1 MSHLGMLL
9 LGLGLSCLW
18 RAQVRLDRSGGWG
31 RRWQRAW
38 IHFLLPPLLLLT
50 TALALA
56 WMGPWGQMAGVGG
69 WFCYGCALLLLAV
82 AGGVALHWIWEYW
95 RSYRRAHLQ
104 ALAQVD
110 LHGSPAYVLDLEI
123 PFAAQVGVWNAQ
135 LVVSR
140 GLLEQLD
147 DEHLRAVIAHEEA
160 HRHYRDTLW
169 MFGVGWLRRLTGW
182 LPNTEALW
190 QELLTLRELRADR
203 WAAQRVDPLLL
214 GEALLQ
220 VVGYGVVEQPAAAWV
235 GFAMAVSSDSGQRLQ
250 ERIDALLQQAESGP
264 VDPPPHFSLIRG
276 WAWLGLSLLPLLAI
290 PFHT

>member
-1 MSHLGMLL
+1 MGPTLAAGLDPLL
-9 LGLGLSCLW
+9 AAPAAVADHCFGLGLDG
-18 RAQVRLDRSGGWG
+18 AVGTNG
-31 RRWQRAW
+31 R
-38 IHFLLPPLLLLT
+38 
-50 TALALA
+50 
-56 WMGPWGQMAGVGG
+56 GGG

-235 GFAMAVSSDSGQRLQ
+235 GFAMTVSSDPRQRLQ
-250 ERIDALLQQAESGP
+250 ERIDALLRQAESGP
-264 VDPPPHFSLIRG
+264 VAPPPHFSLIRG
-276 WAWLGLSLLPLLAI
+276 WAWLGLALLPLLAI